1 VPNSERLLRAVLD
14 RNRVQV
20 RRVSADE
27 IPLVDGRCSAQGWC
41 LVEEG
46 KDCRPATWPW
56 PTRPCEVLHPTNPS
70 PKPNPNPNPNLSPN
84 PNPNPNPNL
93 NPNRNRN
100 PNSSRGLNRNRIPNP
115 NPKPNPPT
123 RCSTRPPISR
133 AVCMPTASS
142 PGSRCGGCAP

>member
-1 VPNSERLLRAVLD
+1 MPNSERLLRAVLD

-70 PKPNPNPNPNLSPN
+70 PKPNPNPNLS